1 HPTTANIDYDPLSLH
16 DALPISTGS
25 SRSSYGGNSASRPS
39 VVISCGGTSS
49 GSIPK
54 ARTASAVTGPTHAIF
69 TPPKWRASRPCSAN
83 FSHTART
90 ALVEVKITH
99 AYLPSTRP
107 LTARSICAGVRGGS
121 TAMVGT
127 SVGIAPYL
135 RSRALIAPA
144 CSLVRGTS
152 TFHPY
157 SGRLSHQPR
166 VWRDVTTEPTTTTTR
181 PLKPS
186 AAATTLSTVEVM
198 VYWVSPV
205 PFPVTA

>member
-1 HPTTANIDYDPLSLH
+1 
-16 DALPISTGS
+16 
-25 SRSSYGGNSASRPS
+25 
-39 VVISCGGTSS
+39 
-49 GSIPK
+49 
-54 ARTASAVTGPTHAIF
+54 
-69 TPPKWRASRPCSAN
+69 
-83 FSHTART
+83 
-90 ALVEVKITH
+90 LVEVKITH
-99 AYLPSTRP
+99 AYLPSTSP
-107 LTARSICAGVRGGS
+107 LIARSICAGVRGGS

-127 SVGIAPYL
+127 SVGIAPYR

-166 VWRDVTTEPTTTTTR
+166 VSRSATTEPTTTTTR

-186 AAATTLSTVEVM
+186 AAATTLSTVEVT

-205 PFPVTA
+205 PSPVTETGVLPSSPAASSPSRSWARSPASRVTATGPYPAAVASAP